1 VTWYH
6 SCRFLDP
13 VRHPRRPAAPSP
25 GGWILPSR
33 GRLLQAPNP
42 FRSSRSSSRSS
53 SSSPSLLVRSPR
65 PSARRLRAVRAPVRA
80 PPPPPHRRPPVAR
93 SARRGSGR
101 PRLISVG
108 RGAVCPSQLVFLS
121 PLLLVPAWIRRRCG
135 LSPSQ
140 AAPLS
145 ASRRGLLPR
154 RPSSSPCAPRVHACA
169 AALLPLAG
177 SSIGRRRG
185 LPSPAMRLAS
195 PRASCL
201 SLVGVLPPLLLCW
214 LQSSASSSVAPPSPR
229 RAPPPAPVLD
239 AAPFL
244 AADLP
249 ANHRPRVLRPAIHE
263 LSRCSARGF
272 SWPSLCA
279 SRGGFP
285 STGGAAAV
293 GSQSAGAISIF
304 PVVISSSAHLSFFS
318 IQYTFSAAVSC
329 YCKSLLGE
337 NRGSD
342 YMSTGAR
349 SWLIIICYC
358 CHVASNFSS
367 SIGSNW

>member
-1 VTWYH
+1 M
-6 SCRFLDP
+6 SIF
-13 VRHPRRPAAPSP
+13 
-25 GGWILPSR
+25 LPSIVR
-33 GRLLQAPNP
+33 C
-42 FRSSRSSSRSS
+42 SSRSS
-53 SSSPSLLVRSPR
+53 
-65 PSARRLRAVRAPVRA
+65 AAAAVVVP
-80 PPPPPHRRPPVAR
+80 
-93 SARRGSGR
+93 
-101 PRLISVG
+101 
-108 RGAVCPSQLVFLS
+108 S
-121 PLLLVPAWIRRRCG
+121 PLLLCSAARGRLPSPLRRHLHR
-135 LSPSQ
+135 
-140 AAPLS
+140 
-145 ASRRGLLPR
+145 
-154 RPSSSPCAPRVHACA
+154 SSSIISSALSSSRPRCHHLVHACA

-195 PRASCL
+195 LHASCL
-201 SLVGVLPPLLLCW
+201 RAGAIPSGVDLVGVLLCW
-214 LQSSASSSVAPPSPR
+214 LSSASSSVAPPSPR

-249 ANHRPRVLRPAIHE
+249 ANHRPRVLRPAIHD

-358 CHVASNFSS
+358 CHVASNFNS